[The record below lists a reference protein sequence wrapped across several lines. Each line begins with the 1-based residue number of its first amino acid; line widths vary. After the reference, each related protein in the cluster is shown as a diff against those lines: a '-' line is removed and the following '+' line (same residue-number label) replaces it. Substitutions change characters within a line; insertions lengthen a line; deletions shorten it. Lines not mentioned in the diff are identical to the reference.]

1 MLTLREL
8 VEALAPRIPQLERIE
23 EAEIIANAI
32 RLRASAMQRLSRP
45 RQTEQPMFFADRQ
58 ERTAI

>member
-1 MLTLREL
+1 MLTLQEL
-8 VEALAPRIPQLERIE
+8 VEALAPRIPQLERI

-58 ERTAI
+58 ERKAI

>member
-1 MLTLREL
+1 MLTLQEL
-8 VEALAPRIPQLERIE
+8 VEALAPRIPQLERI

-45 RQTEQPMFFADRQ
+45 RQTE
-58 ERTAI
+58 